1 MKVAEFARRARA
13 SRLSRSAAL
22 ADAADRARRDFGWK
36 DLSPWSP
43 PPRPGFAQRR
53 KEMAELSNNASSQLA
68 WASCKYDM

>member
-13 SRLSRSAAL
+13 SRLSKSAAL
-22 ADAADRARRDFGWK
+22 ADAADLARREFGWK

-53 KEMAELSNNASSQLA
+53 KEIAELADNGSRQLA
-68 WASCKYDM
+68 